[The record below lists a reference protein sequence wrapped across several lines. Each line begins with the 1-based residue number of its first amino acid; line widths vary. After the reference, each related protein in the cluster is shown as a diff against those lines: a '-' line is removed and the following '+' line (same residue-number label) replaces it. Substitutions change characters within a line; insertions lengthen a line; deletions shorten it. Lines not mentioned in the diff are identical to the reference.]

1 MTNSIVAKR
10 ISQWII
16 AIVSGMLVW
25 AVGATAAQAAA
36 AAADTVVLQADGN
49 TWPAPAAPDGN
60 TWPLPTPLPSPQGN
74 TWP

>member
-1 MTNSIVAKR
+1 
-10 ISQWII
+10 
-16 AIVSGMLVW
+16 MLLW

-36 AAADTVVLQADGN
+36 AATATVVLQADGN
-49 TWPAPAAPDGN
+49 TWPAPAGTDGN

>member
-1 MTNSIVAKR
+1 
-10 ISQWII
+10 
-16 AIVSGMLVW
+16 MLVW

-36 AAADTVVLQADGN
+36 AATDTVVLQADGN
-49 TWPAPAAPDGN
+49 TWPAPAGPDGN

>member
-1 MTNSIVAKR
+1 
-10 ISQWII
+10 
-16 AIVSGMLVW
+16 MLVW

-36 AAADTVVLQADGN
+36 AAADTVLQADGN
-49 TWPAPAAPDGN
+49 TWPAPAGPEGN